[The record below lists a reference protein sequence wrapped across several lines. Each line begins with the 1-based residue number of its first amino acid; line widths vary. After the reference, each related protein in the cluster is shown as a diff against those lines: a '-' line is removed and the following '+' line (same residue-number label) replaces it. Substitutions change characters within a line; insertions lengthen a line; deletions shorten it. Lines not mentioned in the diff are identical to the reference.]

1 MEFHE
6 VSRPGFSVKS
16 WTMIRLD
23 TRRSQGYRTKRNGL
37 MIFDV
42 RWSGYAVKFGFHGK
56 SRTMIRRDT

>member
-1 MEFHE
+1 MKYHVQDSDRF
-6 VSRPGFSVKS
+6 FVKS